1 MKGPAIILA
10 IALLAPL
17 LGHADSA
24 KPGNAPANIQAPD
37 GNKPFLVTHAEGAQD
52 YVCLP
57 AKSDSSFAWTLYGP
71 QATLYA
77 GKGNAEQVGTHFL
90 SADAAGAGHPTWQ
103 ANDSSRVQG
112 SLAASSSDSA
122 FVAPGAIPWLLLKA
136 SSTEAGK
143 GGGVRFAHVTFV
155 QRIDTAGGVAP
166 ASGCQSA
173 SDVGA
178 KALVPYSAT
187 YVFFEPK

>member
-57 AKSDSSFAWTLYGP
+57 AKSDSSFAWTL
-71 QATLYA
+71 
-77 GKGNAEQVGTHFL
+77 
-90 SADAAGAGHPTWQ
+90 
-103 ANDSSRVQG
+103 
-112 SLAASSSDSA
+112 
-122 FVAPGAIPWLLLKA
+122 
-136 SSTEAGK
+136 
-143 GGGVRFAHVTFV
+143 
-155 QRIDTAGGVAP
+155 
-166 ASGCQSA
+166 
-173 SDVGA
+173 
-178 KALVPYSAT
+178 
-187 YVFFEPK
+187 